1 MSTIRKYRRKAISHG
16 YRRTSFLKENAHARG
31 TLYVSSHWSIIKVM
45 AADLAINNSA
55 EFQEKVLGSDVP
67 VLVDFWAP
75 WCGPCRAIAP
85 AVEELANE
93 YSGKA
98 KVFKIDVDQVGEVA
112 QNYGVMSI
120 PALLVFKDGKVVDK
134 QVGAGPKS
142 QIAALLDRAIN

>member
-1 MSTIRKYRRKAISHG
+1 
-16 YRRTSFLKENAHARG
+16 
-31 TLYVSSHWSIIKVM
+31 M
-45 AADLAINNSA
+45 AADLAINNTA
-55 EFQEKVLGSDVP
+55 EVQEKVLGSDIP

-85 AVEELANE
+85 AVEELATE
-93 YSGKA
+93 YAGKA

-120 PALLVFKDGKVVDK
+120 PALLVFKGGKVVDK

-142 QIAALLDRAIN
+142 QIAALIDRAL

>member
-1 MSTIRKYRRKAISHG
+1 
-16 YRRTSFLKENAHARG
+16 
-31 TLYVSSHWSIIKVM
+31 M
-45 AADLAINNSA
+45 AADLAINNTT

-85 AVEELANE
+85 AVEELATE
-93 YSGKA
+93 YAGKA

-120 PALLVFKDGKVVDK
+120 PALLVFKGGKVVDK

-142 QIAALLDRAIN
+142 QIAALLDRAL

>member
-1 MSTIRKYRRKAISHG
+1 
-16 YRRTSFLKENAHARG
+16 
-31 TLYVSSHWSIIKVM
+31 M
-45 AADLAINNSA
+45 AADLAINNTA
-55 EFQEKVLGSDVP
+55 EFQEKVLGSDLP

-85 AVEELANE
+85 SVEELATE
-93 YSGKA
+93 YAGKA
-98 KVFKIDVDQVGEVA
+98 KVFKIDVDQVGDVA

-142 QIAALLDRAIN
+142 QIAALLDRAIKASA

>member
-1 MSTIRKYRRKAISHG
+1 
-16 YRRTSFLKENAHARG
+16 
-31 TLYVSSHWSIIKVM
+31 M
-45 AADLAINNSA
+45 AADLAINNTA
-55 EFQEKVLGSDVP
+55 EFQEKVLGSDLP

-85 AVEELANE
+85 AVEELAAE
-93 YSGKA
+93 YAGKA

-120 PALLVFKDGKVVDK
+120 PALLVFKGGKVVDK

-142 QIAALLDRAIN
+142 QIAALIDRAL

>member
-1 MSTIRKYRRKAISHG
+1 
-16 YRRTSFLKENAHARG
+16 
-31 TLYVSSHWSIIKVM
+31 M

>member
-1 MSTIRKYRRKAISHG
+1 
-16 YRRTSFLKENAHARG
+16 
-31 TLYVSSHWSIIKVM
+31 M
-45 AADLAINNSA
+45 AAELAINSSA

-85 AVEELANE
+85 AVEELATE

-120 PALLVFKDGKVVDK
+120 PALLVFKGGKVVDK

-142 QIAALLDRAIN
+142 QIAALIDRAL